1 MATLDKFLS
10 IKENDEKTKK
20 KESKK
25 KSSKSNKTSESL
37 VSHDHFELTPEFE
50 NQLWKVADKLRKK
63 MEVHQYKY
71 VVLGLIFLRALTCR
85 FYERRKEIEEELSN
99 PNSELYTEDPELR
112 KMILEDEDFYLS
124 EGVLYLPKETR
135 WDYFVENVMSP
146 NIGEIIDTAI
156 EILEEKYPD
165 RLKDVIPKI
174 YAQSPLDNHD
184 YSYLINKFSEI
195 SFGKEHRVKDVFGRI
210 YEYFLGKFTEVEGKL
225 GGKFYTPRSLTKLIV
240 DVLDVK
246 GGSIFDPACGSGG
259 FFVSALEKLE
269 REGIDINELS
279 IYGQDSDPMA
289 YRLTKMNLIIR
300 GAEGDI
306 RIDDSYHDDKFMDMT
321 FDYVVAN
328 PPFNDS
334 EWDAN
339 RIKPD
344 DPRLRIGNK
353 KVPVPP
359 NGNANYMWI
368 LHFIYHTAP
377 NGKAGF
383 VMANGALSAGNVE
396 GEIRKAII
404 ENDLVYGIV
413 ACPPKLFYNVSLPV
427 SLWFIRKEKPDY
439 MKGKVL
445 FINAKNL
452 YKQISRRQNILTE
465 EHIKKIVD
473 KFRMFESGEDED
485 KINELGFAKVAT
497 IDEIAKN
504 GYVLTPGRYVGVKIE
519 DDGIPFEV
527 KMKEYSE
534 ELKKL
539 LDEEEKLRNK
549 VKEILDALGF

>member
-1 MATLDKFLS
+1 
-10 IKENDEKTKK
+10 
-20 KESKK
+20 
-25 KSSKSNKTSESL
+25 
-37 VSHDHFELTPEFE
+37 
-50 NQLWKVADKLRKK
+50 
-63 MEVHQYKY
+63 
-71 VVLGLIFLRALTCR
+71 
-85 FYERRKEIEEELSN
+85 
-99 PNSELYTEDPELR
+99 
-112 KMILEDEDFYLS
+112 
-124 EGVLYLPKETR
+124 
-135 WDYFVENVMSP
+135 
-146 NIGEIIDTAI
+146 
-156 EILEEKYPD
+156 
-165 RLKDVIPKI
+165 
-174 YAQSPLDNHD
+174 
-184 YSYLINKFSEI
+184 
-195 SFGKEHRVKDVFGRI
+195 
-210 YEYFLGKFTEVEGKL
+210 
-225 GGKFYTPRSLTKLIV
+225 V

-413 ACPPKLFYNVSLPV
+413 ACPPKLFYNLSLPV

-519 DDGIPFEV
+519 DDGIPLEV